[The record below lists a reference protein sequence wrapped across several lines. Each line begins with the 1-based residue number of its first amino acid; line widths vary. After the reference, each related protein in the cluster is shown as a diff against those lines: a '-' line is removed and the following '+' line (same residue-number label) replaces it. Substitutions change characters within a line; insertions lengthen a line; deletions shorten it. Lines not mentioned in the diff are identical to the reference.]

1 MKAYEVIDKRVQ
13 ERGISN
19 AELSRRTGIDNELL
33 RRSLAGNRRIAA
45 DEFVVLCRELNLDID
60 CFKDVE
66 MEV

>member
-1 MKAYEVIDKRVQ
+1 MSDTSIQVFE
-13 ERGISN
+13 N
-19 AELSRRTGIDNELL
+19 
-33 RRSLAGNRRIAA
+33 